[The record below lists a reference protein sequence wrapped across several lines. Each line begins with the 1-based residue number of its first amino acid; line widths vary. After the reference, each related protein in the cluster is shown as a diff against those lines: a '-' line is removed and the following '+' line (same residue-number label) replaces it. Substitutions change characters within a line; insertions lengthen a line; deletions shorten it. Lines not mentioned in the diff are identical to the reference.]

1 MQPEVP
7 EVQVFETA
15 EPEEHLPQAEPL
27 WPLLL
32 KVVLGVGAF
41 LGVVA
46 LASAYL
52 RPQLEAVSHGF
63 LGRFGLLGAFLG
75 AFLADAIHFPVPP
88 QFYMLAVVTAGVPQ
102 APALVAIS
110 AGSILGG
117 ARARRRAGRRPRRR
131 FARRW
136 FLHTEERIHGLF
148 RRYGYWA
155 VVVASAG
162 PLAFS
167 MLCNTAGFYRMKY
180 RFLALFL
187 ILRVPRLL
195 FFYALI
201 RLGWARHS

>member
-1 MQPEVP
+1 MEPAAE

-15 EPEEHLPQAEPL
+15 EPEEHLPPAEPIG
-27 WPLLL
+27 PLLL
-32 KVVLGVGAF
+32 KVALGVGAF

-63 LGRFGLLGAFLG
+63 LGRFGLLGALVG

-88 QFYMLAVVTAGVPQ
+88 QFYMLAAVTARAPQ
-102 APALVAIS
+102 VPALCAIS
-110 AGSILGG
+110 VGSILGG
-117 ARARRRAGRRPRRR
+117 VVAYKVGAWLSHRR

-201 RLGWARHS
+201 RLGWSR